1 MGQIRKIGFVIM
13 AALLLPVQSWSQEP
27 EITVELP
34 GGVPLEMVW
43 IEPGTFLM
51 GGEPDL
57 IRQNSLHGPQ
67 HQRSGIRSGKIPNEI
82 RPDVGFR
89 VVGST
94 IVKTKVRS
102 YS

>member
-1 MGQIRKIGFVIM
+1 MLQSLCNRLIVL
-13 AALLLPVQSWSQEP
+13 ATLLMPAGVCAQEP

-57 IRQNSLHGPQ
+57 IARDSGNGPQ
-67 HQRSGIRSGKIPNEI
+67 HTVTLTNGFYLGKI
-82 RPDVGFR
+82 
-89 VVGST
+89 
-94 IVKTKVRS
+94 
-102 YS
+102 